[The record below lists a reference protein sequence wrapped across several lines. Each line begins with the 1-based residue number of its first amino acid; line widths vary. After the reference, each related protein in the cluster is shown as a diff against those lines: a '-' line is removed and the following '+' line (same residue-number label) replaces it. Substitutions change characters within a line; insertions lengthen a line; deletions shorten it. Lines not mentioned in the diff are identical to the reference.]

1 MKTFHLDIITPSK
14 VITYSNVSYL
24 RVPALDGLLGIKA
37 KHASSIIAIDIGE
50 IKVKT
55 ENDML
60 YFSTSGGYTDIKSE
74 GVQLLLETL
83 ESFDEIDKQ
92 RAQSSLDKA
101 HNRMKDKSYDLE
113 RVSNSIRRAQNRL
126 SLFNRK

>member
-126 SLFNRK
+126 SFFNRK